1 MKTNKTIRSM
11 AAIAA
16 VIFAVAATGCQKENE
31 ITPNPGT
38 GVTPPPVV
46 SPPAP
51 AVVPKPRE
59 ITTITDGVVSRIQT
73 YTYDSQGKLS
83 IYVSKNETSVDT
95 VVIQTEQASIR
106 TIRNNGTRVNLALRI
121 NANKTYKRMDVL
133 SSSNTTTESA
143 IFNSTQFKIDS
154 ITKQGLNFPLAKF
167 DYISNNLNG
176 IQTEV
181 QKINVNYYN
190 NLSYQKGINELPIFI
205 TPIRYYKVLEQEDA
219 TTTHLFNKMLKQIII
234 NNGAGRFEL
243 HDFVYEFDSQN
254 RVRKITDT
262 ITLTTSSS
270 SVQKTAVTTITY

>member
-1 MKTNKTIRSM
+1 
-11 AAIAA
+11 
-16 VIFAVAATGCQKENE
+16 
-31 ITPNPGT
+31 
-38 GVTPPPVV
+38 
-46 SPPAP
+46 
-51 AVVPKPRE
+51 
-59 ITTITDGVVSRIQT
+59 
-73 YTYDSQGKLS
+73 
-83 IYVSKNETSVDT
+83 
-95 VVIQTEQASIR
+95 
-106 TIRNNGTRVNLALRI
+106 
-121 NANKTYKRMDVL
+121 MDVL

>member
-154 ITKQGLNFPLAKF
+154 ITKQGLNLPLAKF